1 MSDLSVI
8 RDWERRWLN
17 PDDDD
22 EDEIDEEYI
31 WNKADD
37 EGEEI
42 WLERRNRV

>member
-8 RDWERRWLN
+8 LGWERKWLN
-17 PDDDD
+17 PDDD

-37 EGEEI
+37 EGEEEWI
-42 WLERRNRV
+42 ERRGMG